1 MRTQSVVAGRRVTV
15 HSNEVTGAPRTENR
29 LPLVA
34 LLAHAII
41 AAACFAFTAL
51 PQSVLAQATLQPAT
65 LRLDWLASGYHV
77 PFFLALE
84 RGYYREHGIDLQIAD
99 GKGSTTTIQVVAS
112 GSDTFGA
119 ANLSTMALGIARG
132 MPLVAV
138 AGLIQKSPDSVISL
152 AEAGIN
158 SPKEMEGKRGGF
170 VPTSA
175 SDRIFPAFAKSAG
188 VDIQKIT
195 KLQMESSA
203 RYSILLQ
210 GNADFVIGWSFTD
223 AYKIG
228 RQKPIAPPILFADY
242 GVNMLSVGVVVN
254 KDTVEKQGPLVKGF
268 LAATVKGI
276 EETLRTP
283 AAAVDATLKLRPGA
297 DRDALLEPAK
307 KLGEF
312 LHTRNNLSRPTAW
325 MAREDWEESR
335 RILIEYLGMKETVPT
350 DVLFTNA
357 YLPGATN

>member
-1 MRTQSVVAGRRVTV
+1 
-15 HSNEVTGAPRTENR
+15 
-29 LPLVA
+29 
-34 LLAHAII
+34 
-41 AAACFAFTAL
+41 
-51 PQSVLAQATLQPAT
+51 
-65 LRLDWLASGYHV
+65 
-77 PFFLALE
+77 
-84 RGYYREHGIDLQIAD
+84 
-99 GKGSTTTIQVVAS
+99 
-112 GSDTFGA
+112 
-119 ANLSTMALGIARG
+119 MALGIARG
-132 MPLVAV
+132 MPLVAI

-152 AEAGIN
+152 AGTGIN
-158 SPKEMEGKRGGF
+158 SPKDMEGKRGGF

-188 VDIQKIT
+188 VDMQKII

-242 GVNMLSVGVVVN
+242 GVNLLSVGLIVSR
-254 KDTVEKQGPLVKGF
+254 DTLEKQGPLVKGF
-268 LAATVKGI
+268 LAATVQGI
-276 EETLRTP
+276 SETLRAP
-283 AAAVDATLKLRPGA
+283 DAAVEATMKLRPGA
-297 DRDALLEPAK
+297 DRDALLEAAK

-312 LHTRNNLSRPTAW
+312 LRTKSSASQPTGW

-335 RILIEYLGMKETVPT
+335 RILVEYLGMKDTVAT
-350 DVLFTNA
+350 DALFTNS

>member
-1 MRTQSVVAGRRVTV
+1 LEAAMRRR
-15 HSNEVTGAPRTENR
+15 RTENGR
-29 LPLVA
+29 PLVTPVA
-34 LLAHAII
+34 ACVTAFLLAVL
-41 AAACFAFTAL
+41 AL
-51 PQSVLAQATLQPAT
+51 PGSTRPASAQPALHPAT
-65 LRLDWLASGYHV
+65 LRLDWLASGYHT

-84 RGYYREHGIDLQIAD
+84 RGYYRAAGIDLQIAD
-99 GKGSTTTIQVVAS
+99 GKGSTTTIQTVAS

-132 MPLVAV
+132 MPLVAI

-152 AEAGIN
+152 AGAGIN
-158 SPKEMEGKRGGF
+158 SPKDMEGKRGGF

-188 VDIQKIT
+188 IDMQKII

-242 GVNMLSVGVVVN
+242 GVNMLSVGIVVN
-254 KDTVEKQGPLVKGF
+254 KETLEKQGALVKGF
-268 LAATVKGI
+268 LAGTVRGI
-276 EETLRTP
+276 EETLQAP
-283 AAAVDATLKLRPGA
+283 EAAVNATIKLRPGA
-297 DRDALLEPAK
+297 DRDALLEAAG
-307 KLGEF
+307 KLGQF
-312 LHTRNNLSRPTAW
+312 LHTKNSAAKPAGW
-325 MAREDWEESR
+325 MSPEDWDESR
-335 RILIEYLGMKETVPT
+335 RILIEYLGMKETVSA
-350 DVLFTNA
+350 DALFTNA
-357 YLPGATN
+357 YLPRAAN